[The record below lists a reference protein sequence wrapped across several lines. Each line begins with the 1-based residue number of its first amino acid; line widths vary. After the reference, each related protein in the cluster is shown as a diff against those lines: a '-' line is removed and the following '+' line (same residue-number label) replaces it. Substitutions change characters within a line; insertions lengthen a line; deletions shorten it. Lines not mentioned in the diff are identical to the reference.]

1 MDYKL
6 MRIAE
11 ETQRIT
17 QVGSYEID
25 KTKIMLYRLKF
36 DIAVDTLMEQHLVW
50 DQDGTVGSNPAY
62 GNIERCYS
70 SNGNCSRVDSIA
82 AFFYFA
88 FYVCKEVDCRK
99 SRACLWHCS

>member
-1 MDYKL
+1 MLY
-6 MRIAE
+6 MAVSGI
-11 ETQRIT
+11 
-17 QVGSYEID
+17 
-25 KTKIMLYRLKF
+25 KIMLYRLKF

-82 AFFYFA
+82 A
-88 FYVCKEVDCRK
+88 
-99 SRACLWHCS
+99 